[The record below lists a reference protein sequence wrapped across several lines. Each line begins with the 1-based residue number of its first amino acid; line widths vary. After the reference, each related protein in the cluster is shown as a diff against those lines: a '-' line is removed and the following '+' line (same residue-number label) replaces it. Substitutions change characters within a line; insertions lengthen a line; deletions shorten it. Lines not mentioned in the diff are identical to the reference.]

1 METMERVKT
10 RKSEFYANGV
20 EVQRGDYPIAK
31 EILTGMPKFRGKLS
45 NYGELTQKK
54 QTILPTLTGYAE
66 IERFIVK
73 DFEFIVV
80 TTKSMSFSLDTMVV
94 SKPTLGTQV
103 YWQRIK

>member
-1 METMERVKT
+1 METMQRVKT
-10 RKSEFYANGV
+10 RKSEFYANGI
-20 EVQRGDYPIAK
+20 EVQYGDHPIAK
-31 EILTGMPKFRGKLS
+31 EILIGMPKFRGKLN
-45 NYGELTQKK
+45 NYGALTKNK
-54 QTILPTLTGYAE
+54 ETMLPKTKGYAE

-80 TTKSMSFSLDTMVV
+80 TIESMSFNMYTMEL